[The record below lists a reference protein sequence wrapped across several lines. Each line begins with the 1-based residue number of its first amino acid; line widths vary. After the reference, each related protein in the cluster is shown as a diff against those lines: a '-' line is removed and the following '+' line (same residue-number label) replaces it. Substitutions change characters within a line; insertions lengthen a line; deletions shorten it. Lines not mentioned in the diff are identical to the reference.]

1 MPDAFQEWEIGRY
14 TFVLRLKY
22 PRLGVYSLFML
33 LMLGNVLGNKSYDAQ
48 GLERTFNKIGT
59 WGSN

>member
-22 PRLGVYSLFML
+22 PRLRVYSLFML
-33 LMLGNVLGNKSYDAQ
+33 LMLGNVLGNKSYDVQ